1 LQISWAGARYT
12 PIPQLDLSA
21 AYYQYNQKS
30 FNANGCSNIS
40 ASSCAGEL
48 HDASL
53 VADYHWTKRF
63 DTYAGVN
70 YSIVQNGL
78 ANGYLFTSDWTPMVG
93 VRFNF

>member
-1 LQISWAGARYT
+1 
-12 PIPQLDLSA
+12 
-21 AYYQYNQKS
+21 
-30 FNANGCSNIS
+30 
-40 ASSCAGEL
+40 L